1 MKIPR
6 IAYIAAVAV
15 VLALLFCHVQ
25 LRHIEAQNADLSDRD
40 ITVKGVISS
49 PVEVRPKVVACDLTT
64 LPQGLKL
71 RCFIARNS
79 HAGIHTAG
87 AHSDSAA
94 VELLREGDGI
104 EINTSVSDG
113 SSLGDYH
120 RYLFTHGYVGS
131 AYVRCD
137 GWQPSAVV
145 LTGLPLMQ
153 RIRLTFLRWRR
164 HLVDRFLRVADSPR
178 QRDVDAA
185 AVIVAMTVGDR
196 HLVTNRLRSTYAA
209 AGTAH
214 LLALSGLHLGILFG
228 VVKLIRHVRLR
239 HRAEVV
245 MVVAVWLFVLL
256 AGMPKSLVRAASMLT
271 VLTLFCRNH
280 SRGTPI
286 ASLSVAVIAMVTV
299 SPMTVYD
306 VGFQLSVASVAAII
320 ATMSVLDQVV
330 DLTWREAHPVRWWLT
345 SAVAVSV
352 AAQVGV
358 APLVMMY
365 FGQLPVYFLLANLI
379 VVPVMGVTLLVCCV
393 ALVAAWGPL
402 ATLALWLVDA
412 INALLTAVA
421 SLPLSTISTPE
432 INGFQVCLLYIII
445 MVVYAMVRYLAVH
458 RRLRISR

>member
-1 MKIPR
+1 
-6 IAYIAAVAV
+6 
-15 VLALLFCHVQ
+15 
-25 LRHIEAQNADLSDRD
+25 
-40 ITVKGVISS
+40 
-49 PVEVRPKVVACDLTT
+49 
-64 LPQGLKL
+64 
-71 RCFIARNS
+71 
-79 HAGIHTAG
+79 
-87 AHSDSAA
+87 
-94 VELLREGDGI
+94 
-104 EINTSVSDG
+104 
-113 SSLGDYH
+113 
-120 RYLFTHGYVGS
+120 
-131 AYVRCD
+131 
-137 GWQPSAVV
+137 
-145 LTGLPLMQ
+145 
-153 RIRLTFLRWRR
+153 
-164 HLVDRFLRVADSPR
+164 
-178 QRDVDAA
+178 
-185 AVIVAMTVGDR
+185 
-196 HLVTNRLRSTYAA
+196 
-209 AGTAH
+209 
-214 LLALSGLHLGILFG
+214 
-228 VVKLIRHVRLR
+228 
-239 HRAEVV
+239 
-245 MVVAVWLFVLL
+245 
-256 AGMPKSLVRAASMLT
+256 
-271 VLTLFCRNH
+271 
-280 SRGTPI
+280 
-286 ASLSVAVIAMVTV
+286 MVTV